1 MRAVLQ
7 RVREASVTVDG
18 STVGRI
24 GPGLLVLLGVGRGDL
39 EADVDF
45 MAEKIPALRIFED
58 QAGKMNLSLL
68 DTSRSLLAVSQFTL
82 YADTRKGR
90 RPSFVDA
97 MPPEEAKR
105 LYGLFCERCRALGV
119 QVHEGVFAADMKVAL
134 VNDGPVTI
142 CLDSRAGTIPSDRP
156 TEATSC

>member
-7 RVREASVTVDG
+7 RVKEASVTVDG
-18 STVGRI
+18 QVVGAI
-24 GPGLLVLLGVGRGDL
+24 GPGLLVLLGVGKGDT

-45 MAEKIPALRIFED
+45 MVDKVPGLRIFED
-58 QAGKMNLSLL
+58 EAGKMNRSLV
-68 DTSRSLLAVSQFTL
+68 DGSKHLLAVSQFTL

-97 MPPEEAKR
+97 MPPDEAKR
-105 LYGLFCERCRALGV
+105 LYALFCERCRASGLTV
-119 QVHEGVFAADMKVAL
+119 AEGVFAADMKVAL

-142 CLDSRAGTIPSDRP
+142 VLDSRAG
-156 TEATSC
+156 